1 MDLMQTVL
9 LALLQGFSEFLP
21 ISSSAHLILPAK
33 IFGWPD
39 QGSAFD
45 VATHVGT
52 LAAVVLYFRQD
63 IGRMAVAWGGSFA
76 GRHNDDSRTAWY
88 IALGTVPAVIAGL
101 LFNDIISTELR
112 STTVI
117 ATTTVLFGLLLWLA
131 DATATERKQMV
142 DITWKIALLIGLA
155 QAMALIP
162 GTSRSGATIT
172 MALFLGLNRMTAARF
187 SFLLSVP
194 IIVAA
199 GSLKTLELVQSPLAV
214 DWIAMAVGTV
224 LAFFSAYACIFL
236 FLKAISRMGMLP
248 FVVYRLALGALL
260 FAFFV

>member
-9 LALLQGFSEFLP
+9 LALLQGFTEFLP
-21 ISSSAHLILPAK
+21 ISSSAHLILPAQMLD
-33 IFGWPD
+33 WPD
-39 QGSAFD
+39 QGAAFD
-45 VATHVGT
+45 VAVHFGT
-52 LAAVVLYFRQD
+52 LMAVVWYFRDD
-63 IGRMAVAWGGSFA
+63 IGRLWLAWVASVKGNHSADG
-76 GRHNDDSRTAWY
+76 NLAWY

-117 ATTTVLFGLLLWLA
+117 ASTTVIFGLALWYA
-131 DATATERKQMV
+131 DASATERKQITDV
-142 DITWKIALLIGLA
+142 TWKIALLIGIA
-155 QAMALIP
+155 QAVALIP
-162 GTSRSGATIT
+162 GTSRSGITIT
-172 MALFLGLNRMTAARF
+172 MALLLGLSRDSAARF

-199 GSLKTLELVQSPLAV
+199 SGKKALDLAGETVPV
-214 DWIAMAVGTV
+214 DWLAMGVGV
-224 LAFFSAYACIFL
+224 ALAFASAYACIYL

-248 FVVYRLALGALL
+248 FVIYRLALGAVL

>member
-1 MDLMQTVL
+1 MDLFQAVV
-9 LALLQGFSEFLP
+9 LALLQGFTEFLP
-21 ISSSAHLILPAK
+21 ISSSAHLILPAQML
-33 IFGWPD
+33 GWPD
-39 QGSAFD
+39 QGTAFD
-45 VATHVGT
+45 VAVHFGT
-52 LAAVVLYFRQD
+52 LMAVVWYFRED
-63 IGRMAVAWGGSFA
+63 ITRLWLAWVDSLKGNHSA
-76 GRHNDDSRTAWY
+76 DSRLAWF

-117 ATTTVLFGLLLWLA
+117 ATTTVLFGLALWYA
-131 DATATERKQMV
+131 DANASERKQITDV
-142 DITWKIALLIGLA
+142 TWKIALLIGIA

-172 MALFLGLNRMTAARF
+172 MALLLGMSRDSSARF

-199 GSLKTLELVQSPLAV
+199 SGKKGLELVGETAPV
-214 DWIAMAVGTV
+214 DWLAMAVGV
-224 LAFFSAYACIFL
+224 GLAFASAYACIFL

-248 FVVYRLALGALL
+248 FVIYRLALGALL